1 MADLGEETT
10 YGRVPNVNERTT
22 AIMIIIN
29 GLRLHVPS
37 DREPRCS
44 RRTIPGFRSEHEA
57 QAWGVQAERMIN
69 AEGPRLAAALRTK
82 VVR

>member
-1 MADLGEETT
+1 MRRVPKRSRLKLADLGEETT

-37 DREPRCS
+37 DREPRYD
-44 RRTIPGFRSEHEA
+44 F
-57 QAWGVQAERMIN
+57 VVVIN
-69 AEGPRLAAALRTK
+69 WTQQNWS
-82 VVR
+82 VR

>member
-1 MADLGEETT
+1 MRRVPKRSRLKLADLGEETT

-37 DREPRCS
+37 DREPRA
-44 RRTIPGFRSEHEA
+44 GGQVVFRN
-57 QAWGVQAERMIN
+57 W
-69 AEGPRLAAALRTK
+69 
-82 VVR
+82 

>member
-1 MADLGEETT
+1 LADLGEETT

-37 DREPRCS
+37 PHFSSNQVHWGED
-44 RRTIPGFRSEHEA
+44 SERI
-57 QAWGVQAERMIN
+57 V
-69 AEGPRLAAALRTK
+69 L
-82 VVR
+82 